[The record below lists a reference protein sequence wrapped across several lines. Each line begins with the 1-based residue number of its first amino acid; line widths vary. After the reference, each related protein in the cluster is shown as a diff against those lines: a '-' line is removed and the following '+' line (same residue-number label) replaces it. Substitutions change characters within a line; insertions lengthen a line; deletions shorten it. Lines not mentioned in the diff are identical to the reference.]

1 MLPPL
6 QRLRRWLFALGA
18 GTALVTTAAQSQA
31 RAYWFGKVVTGSG
44 AVIDHGVVVVSGDRI
59 ERVVPAGSAGLRGIP
74 VTDLRRFTAVPGLID
89 AHVHITYWW
98 DRAPGT
104 KPWEQLEKRPA
115 PTLLVLA
122 QENLRKTLETGV
134 TTVRDLYAADKTS
147 IYLRDLINEGRVVGP
162 RMFVAGCGLVKQPD
176 GTFCGAVGHGAAAVA
191 AAVIGQIDQ
200 GADLIKIFGSTG
212 SADDLSGTPTFT
224 YDEFTAA
231 VAAAHG
237 RGKRVTVHSYGPE
250 AAKDAVRAGVESIEH
265 AVDLDDATL
274 ADMARRGTIY
284 VPTID
289 HNRYYAD
296 HRAEYGYSEQNAA
309 DLRAFVVRNL
319 ETARRAH
326 QAKVRLAM
334 GSDAVF
340 TGFGEN
346 TRELEWFVKAGLTP
360 AEALA
365 TATTTGAVLLGQE
378 ATLGKIAPG
387 YYADLVG
394 VEGNPLADI
403 TAVTRRVRWVMKGG
417 QVMTR
422 TPTVRRP

>member
-1 MLPPL
+1 M
-6 QRLRRWLFALGA
+6 QRLLLVFALFAVPAEGQ
-18 GTALVTTAAQSQA
+18 T

-44 AVIDHGVVVVSGDRI
+44 AVVDNGVIVVTGDRI
-59 ERVVPAGSAGLRGIP
+59 VRVAPAGSAGLRGVP
-74 VTDLRRFTAVPGLID
+74 VTDLRRWTAVPGLID

-98 DRAPGT
+98 DRKPGT
-104 KPWEQLEKRPA
+104 KPWEALGKRPA

-134 TTVRDLYAADKTS
+134 TTVRDLYAADKTG

-162 RMFVAGCGLVKQPD
+162 RMFVAGCGLVKRPD
-176 GTFCGAVGHGAAAVA
+176 GNFCGAVGHGAAAVA
-191 AAVIGQIDQ
+191 AGVIGQIEQ

-224 YDEFTAA
+224 DDELKAA
-231 VAAAHG
+231 VDSAHG

-250 AAKDAVRAGVESIEH
+250 AAKDAVRAGAESIEH
-265 AVDLDDATL
+265 AVDLDDETL
-274 ADMARRGTIY
+274 AEMAQRGTIY

-296 HRAEYGYSEQNAA
+296 HRAEFGYTEQNAT

-326 QAKVRLAM
+326 RAKVRLAM

-346 TRELEWFVKAGLTP
+346 TLELEWFVKAGLTP

-365 TATTTGAVLLGQE
+365 TATTNGAALLAQDS
-378 ATLGKIAPG
+378 TLGKIEPG
-387 YYADLVG
+387 YYADIVA

-417 QVMTR
+417 QVVSCHR
-422 TPTVRRP
+422 CR